1 MNWIRGSTR
10 GCPIWRDIT
19 GSGVGIVE
27 NIKEL
32 VGLSGMGK
40 IQGVVDTA
48 IGGYG
53 ILKCSSGKE
62 NAQESE
68 LSRSTYLRT
77 SCTYVQQVLDNP
89 LRTTM
94 HILLLQER
102 SEFIIKVL

>member
-1 MNWIRGSTR
+1 MNWIRGSTG

-27 NIKEL
+27 NIEEL

-53 ILKCSSGKE
+53 NQMFEWKGKCARIRVVQIYLSE
-62 NAQESE
+62 NV
-68 LSRSTYLRT
+68 LYL
-77 SCTYVQQVLDNP
+77 CTAGV
-89 LRTTM
+89 R
-94 HILLLQER
+94 
-102 SEFIIKVL
+102 